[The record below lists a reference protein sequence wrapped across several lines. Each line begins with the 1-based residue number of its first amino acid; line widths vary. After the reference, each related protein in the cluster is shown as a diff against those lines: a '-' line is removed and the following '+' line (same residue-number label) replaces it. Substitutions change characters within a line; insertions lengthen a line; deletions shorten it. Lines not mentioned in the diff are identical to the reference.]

1 MEYGLPVEDEVL
13 LTLVDW
19 CDADG
24 DGLVD
29 YEDFADFLNWRSKL
43 PEKPLARLT
52 SKPTL
57 PPTTE
62 RSGTRPSAKSDG
74 KERLEY
80 TSTVVSFAYY

>member
-1 MEYGLPVEDEVL
+1 MEYGLPVDDEVL

-43 PEKPLARLT
+43 PEKAVTRLT
-52 SKPTL
+52 SKPVM
-57 PPTTE
+57 PPIKTD
-62 RSGTRPSAKSDG
+62 RSSPGSATKDEGMSQ
-74 KERLEY
+74 L
-80 TSTVVSFAYY
+80 S